1 MNWAPDPFYLPV
13 TTHFK
18 EFYRKIMVAEEVFVN
33 CYSFN
38 PVAKLE
44 KGYFQDTSY
53 LIKLSGAG
61 IIPISDNLSRV
72 SAL

>member
-1 MNWAPDPFYLPV
+1 
-13 TTHFK
+13 
-18 EFYRKIMVAEEVFVN
+18 MVAEEVFVN